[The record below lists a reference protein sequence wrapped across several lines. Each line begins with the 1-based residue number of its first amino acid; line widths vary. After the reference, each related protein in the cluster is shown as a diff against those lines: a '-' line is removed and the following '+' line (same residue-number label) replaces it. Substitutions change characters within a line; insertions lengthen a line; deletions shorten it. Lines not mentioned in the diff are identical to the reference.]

1 MELITILEKTVSPDR
16 NELEA
21 AQKFLERAAIEN
33 LPTFLVELS
42 KVLANPGNSQVA
54 RVASGLQVKNSLT
67 SKDPDV
73 KTQYQQRWLAIDA
86 NARREVKNYVLQ
98 TLGTETYRP
107 SSASQC
113 VAGIAC
119 AEIPVN
125 QWPELIPQ
133 LVANVTDP
141 SSTEHMKEST
151 LEAIGYI
158 CQDIDPEQLQDNANQ
173 ILTAIIQGMR
183 KEEPSNNVK
192 LAATNALLN
201 SLEFTKAN
209 FDKETERHFI
219 MQVVCEATQCPD
231 TRVRVAALQNL
242 VKIMSLYYQYMET
255 YMGPALFA
263 ITIEAMKSD
272 IDEVALQGI
281 EFWSNVCDEEM
292 DLAIEASEASEQG
305 RPPEHTS
312 KFYAKGALQYLVPI
326 LTQTLTKQDEND
338 DDDDWNPCKAAGVCL
353 MLLATCCEDDVVPHV
368 LPFIKE
374 HIKHPDWRYRD
385 ASVMAFGSILEGPE
399 LNQLKPLV
407 IQAMPTLIELMK
419 DQSVVVRDTTAWTVG
434 RICELLPEAAINE
447 VYLAPLLQCLIDGL
461 GAEPRVASNVCWAF
475 SSLAEAAYE
484 AADVADDQEEPA
496 TYCLSSS
503 FELIVQKLLETTDRP
518 DGHQNNLRSAAYE
531 ALMEIVKNSA
541 KDCYPAVQ
549 KTTLVIMERLQQVL
563 QMEPRVE
570 FILSFIHHIA
580 EDEDHSDGVVAN
592 AAGLIGD
599 LCTVFGKDVM
609 KLVEVRPMIHELLT
623 EGRRSKTSKTKT
635 LATWATKE
643 LRKLK
648 NQAWLSVIHG
658 LSVRWGAGHADRRG
672 TGGGGLWGGLG
683 ERTPQ
688 RGHFPMISDFSDD
701 RNSYCSFETMET
713 SLLNNSLQ
721 QQLNRLRHETTL
733 AEKHVERI
741 RNVEQMLRQ
750 RDSSLQNLNTQ
761 LRSKEM
767 QYLQLHTSPS
777 RPRIMQSGRVNL
789 ALAYTELTEELS
801 RLQSLSSKQ
810 TEILRIQR
818 HSPVPQRHSPVPQR
832 HSPVPQRH
840 SPVPQRHS
848 PVPQRHSP
856 VPQRHSPVPQSHSPA
871 PQRRSS
877 VPQRL
882 SPDVHRRSPLPDS
895 NDGPASYTSRPTS
908 HLLRASFQ
916 GRRSYSEVS
925 DPAAYQRPPRLQLD
939 PVSTLPKPRPYREGY
954 HKQGLS
960 SSVTSSPLRTRDPF
974 TPQELLHMRF
984 DKPARPS
991 PQSSEDEEEW
1001 ARSTTPSAAT
1011 PPGSIRGVP
1020 SCSAFPILKTIP
1032 RVTVLCFDWLQLWME
1047 TEDSDIRSCPL
1058 CQLTFPV
1065 GYPDDALIKHIDTH
1079 LENSKI

>member
-21 AQKFLERAAIEN
+21 AQKFLEQAAIEN

-42 KVLANPGNSQVA
+42 KVLANPANTQVA
-54 RVASGLQVKNSLT
+54 RVAAGLQVKNSLT

-73 KTQYQQRWLAIDA
+73 KAQYQQRWLAIDG
-86 NARREVKNYVLQ
+86 NARREIKNYVLQ

-119 AEIPVN
+119 AEIPVR

-158 CQDIDPEQLQDNANQ
+158 CQDIDPEQLQDSANQ

-292 DLAIEASEASEQG
+292 DLAIEATEASEQG

-374 HIKHPDWRYRD
+374 NIKHLDWRYRD

-419 DQSVVVRDTTAWTVG
+419 DPSVVVRDTTAWTVG
-434 RICELLPEAAINE
+434 RICDLLPEAAINE
-447 VYLAPLLQCLIDGL
+447 IYLAPLLQCLIEGL

-484 AADVADDQEEPA
+484 ATDAAEDQEEPS

-563 QMEPRVE
+563 QMESHIQSTSDRIQFNDLQSLLCATLQNVLRKVQHQDALQISDVVMASLLRMFQSTAGSGGVQEDALMAVSTLVEVLGSDFLKYMDAFKPFLVIGLKNYAEYQVDGFFLRALVLKDLGNDNVHRSVKPQILSVFGDIALAIGGEFKKYLEVVLDTLQQASQAQVDKTDYDMVDYLNELREGCLEAYTGIIQGLKGDQENVHPDVMLVQPRVE

-592 AAGLIGD
+592 AVGLIGD
-599 LCTVFGKDVM
+599 LCTTFGKDVM
-609 KLVEVRPMIHELLT
+609 KMVEIRPQINDLLT

-648 NQAWLSVIHG
+648 SQAW
-658 LSVRWGAGHADRRG
+658 WGAQSGSGILLTISQAEVCFLRLESRCCAFPCVIVWFLSTVLLLCFRSVAD
-672 TGGGGLWGGLG
+672 WG
-683 ERTPQ
+683 E
-688 RGHFPMISDFSDD
+688 
-701 RNSYCSFETMET
+701 
-713 SLLNNSLQ
+713 
-721 QQLNRLRHETTL
+721 
-733 AEKHVERI
+733 
-741 RNVEQMLRQ
+741 
-750 RDSSLQNLNTQ
+750 
-761 LRSKEM
+761 
-767 QYLQLHTSPS
+767 PS
-777 RPRIMQSGRVNL
+777 RTL
-789 ALAYTELTEELS
+789 EE
-801 RLQSLSSKQ
+801 K
-810 TEILRIQR
+810 
-818 HSPVPQRHSPVPQR
+818 
-832 HSPVPQRH
+832 
-840 SPVPQRHS
+840 
-848 PVPQRHSP
+848 
-856 VPQRHSPVPQSHSPA
+856 
-871 PQRRSS
+871 
-877 VPQRL
+877 
-882 SPDVHRRSPLPDS
+882 
-895 NDGPASYTSRPTS
+895 
-908 HLLRASFQ
+908 
-916 GRRSYSEVS
+916 
-925 DPAAYQRPPRLQLD
+925 
-939 PVSTLPKPRPYREGY
+939 
-954 HKQGLS
+954 
-960 SSVTSSPLRTRDPF
+960 
-974 TPQELLHMRF
+974 
-984 DKPARPS
+984 RPS
-991 PQSSEDEEEW
+991 GVSCVFCTRVWEQKSSM
-1001 ARSTTPSAAT
+1001 R
-1011 PPGSIRGVP
+1011 
-1020 SCSAFPILKTIP
+1020 
-1032 RVTVLCFDWLQLWME
+1032 
-1047 TEDSDIRSCPL
+1047 
-1058 CQLTFPV
+1058 
-1065 GYPDDALIKHIDTH
+1065 
-1079 LENSKI
+1079 

>member
-1 MELITILEKTVSPDR
+1 ASEMLVHGCDCFSDR

-21 AQKFLERAAIEN
+21 AQKFLEQAAIEN

-42 KVLANPGNSQVA
+42 KVLANPGNTQVA
-54 RVASGLQVKNSLT
+54 RVAAGLQVKNSLT

-73 KTQYQQRWLAIDA
+73 KTQHQQRWLAIDA
-86 NARREVKNYVLQ
+86 SARREIKNYVLQ

-158 CQDIDPEQLQDNANQ
+158 CQDIDPEHLQDNANQ

-263 ITIEAMKSD
+263 VIVD
-272 IDEVALQGI
+272 V
-281 EFWSNVCDEEM
+281 VCPQ
-292 DLAIEASEASEQG
+292 ASEQG

-399 LNQLKPLV
+399 LSQLKPLV

-419 DQSVVVRDTTAWTVG
+419 DPSVVVRDTTAWTLG
-434 RICELLPEAAINE
+434 RICDLLPEAAINE
-447 VYLAPLLQCLIDGL
+447 VYLAPLLQCLIEGL

-484 AADVADDQEEPA
+484 ATDAADDEEEPS

-503 FELIVQKLLETTDRP
+503 FELIVQKLLETTD
-518 DGHQNNLRSAAYE
+518 SAAYE

-563 QMEPRVE
+563 QMESHIQSTSDRIQFNDLQSLLCATLQNVLRKVQHQDALQISDVVMASLLRMFQSTAGSGGVQEDALMAVSTLVEVLGSDFLKYMEAFKPFLVIGLKNFAEYQVCLAAVGLVCDLCRALMANILPHCDEIMQLLLENLGNENVHRSVKPQILSVFGDIALAIGGEFKKYLDIVLDTLQQASQAQVDKTDYDMVDYLNELREGCLEAYTGIIQGLKGDQENVHPDVMLVQPRVE

-580 EDEDHSDGVVAN
+580 EDEDRSDGVVAN
-592 AAGLIGD
+592 AVGLIGD
-599 LCTVFGKDVM
+599 LCTTFGKDVM
-609 KLVEVRPMIHELLT
+609 KLVEVRPQINDLLS

-648 NQAWLSVIHG
+648 SQAWYAMH
-658 LSVRWGAGHADRRG
+658 
-672 TGGGGLWGGLG
+672 
-683 ERTPQ
+683 
-688 RGHFPMISDFSDD
+688 
-701 RNSYCSFETMET
+701 
-713 SLLNNSLQ
+713 
-721 QQLNRLRHETTL
+721 
-733 AEKHVERI
+733 
-741 RNVEQMLRQ
+741 
-750 RDSSLQNLNTQ
+750 
-761 LRSKEM
+761 
-767 QYLQLHTSPS
+767 
-777 RPRIMQSGRVNL
+777 
-789 ALAYTELTEELS
+789 LT
-801 RLQSLSSKQ
+801 
-810 TEILRIQR
+810 
-818 HSPVPQRHSPVPQR
+818 
-832 HSPVPQRH
+832 
-840 SPVPQRHS
+840 
-848 PVPQRHSP
+848 
-856 VPQRHSPVPQSHSPA
+856 
-871 PQRRSS
+871 
-877 VPQRL
+877 
-882 SPDVHRRSPLPDS
+882 
-895 NDGPASYTSRPTS
+895 
-908 HLLRASFQ
+908 
-916 GRRSYSEVS
+916 
-925 DPAAYQRPPRLQLD
+925 
-939 PVSTLPKPRPYREGY
+939 
-954 HKQGLS
+954 
-960 SSVTSSPLRTRDPF
+960 
-974 TPQELLHMRF
+974 
-984 DKPARPS
+984 
-991 PQSSEDEEEW
+991 
-1001 ARSTTPSAAT
+1001 
-1011 PPGSIRGVP
+1011 
-1020 SCSAFPILKTIP
+1020 
-1032 RVTVLCFDWLQLWME
+1032 
-1047 TEDSDIRSCPL
+1047 
-1058 CQLTFPV
+1058 
-1065 GYPDDALIKHIDTH
+1065 
-1079 LENSKI
+1079 

>member
-21 AQKFLERAAIEN
+21 AQKFLEQAAIEN

-54 RVASGLQVKNSLT
+54 RVAAGLQVKNSLT

-73 KTQYQQRWLAIDA
+73 KAQYQQRWLAIDA
-86 NARREVKNYVLQ
+86 NARREIKNYVLQ

-119 AEIPVN
+119 AEIPVS

-158 CQDIDPEQLQDNANQ
+158 CQDIDPEQLQDSANQ

-292 DLAIEASEASEQG
+292 DLAIEATEASEQG

-407 IQAMPTLIELMK
+407 IQVSRMFGSEDVGWRAAFMQDLKYSLIAWLSSLRVGEMAGVPSSPFLSNMPASQAMPTLIELMK
-419 DQSVVVRDTTAWTVG
+419 DPSVVVRDTTAWTVG
-434 RICELLPEAAINE
+434 RICDLLPEAAINE
-447 VYLAPLLQCLIDGL
+447 VYLAPLLQCLIEGL

-484 AADVADDQEEPA
+484 ATDAAEDQEEPS

-563 QMEPRVE
+563 QMESHIQSTSDRIQFNDLQSLLCATLQNVLRKVQHQDALQISDVVMASLLRMFQSTAGSGGVQEDALMAVSTLVEVLGSDFLKYMDAFKPFLVIGLKNYAEYQVCLAAVGLVCDLCRALMANILPYCDEIMQLLLENLGNENVHRSVKPQILSVFGDIALAIGGEFKKYLEVVLDTLQQASQAQVDKTDYDMVDYLNELREGCLEAYTGIIQGLKGDQENVHPDVMLVQPRVE
-570 FILSFIHHIA
+570 FILSFINHIA

-592 AAGLIGD
+592 AVGLIGD
-599 LCTVFGKDVM
+599 LCTTFGKDVM
-609 KLVEVRPMIHELLT
+609 KLVEVRPQINDLLT

-648 NQAWLSVIHG
+648 SQA
-658 LSVRWGAGHADRRG
+658 
-672 TGGGGLWGGLG
+672 
-683 ERTPQ
+683 
-688 RGHFPMISDFSDD
+688 
-701 RNSYCSFETMET
+701 
-713 SLLNNSLQ
+713 
-721 QQLNRLRHETTL
+721 
-733 AEKHVERI
+733 
-741 RNVEQMLRQ
+741 
-750 RDSSLQNLNTQ
+750 
-761 LRSKEM
+761 
-767 QYLQLHTSPS
+767 
-777 RPRIMQSGRVNL
+777 
-789 ALAYTELTEELS
+789 
-801 RLQSLSSKQ
+801 
-810 TEILRIQR
+810 
-818 HSPVPQRHSPVPQR
+818 
-832 HSPVPQRH
+832 
-840 SPVPQRHS
+840 
-848 PVPQRHSP
+848 
-856 VPQRHSPVPQSHSPA
+856 
-871 PQRRSS
+871 
-877 VPQRL
+877 
-882 SPDVHRRSPLPDS
+882 
-895 NDGPASYTSRPTS
+895 
-908 HLLRASFQ
+908 
-916 GRRSYSEVS
+916 
-925 DPAAYQRPPRLQLD
+925 
-939 PVSTLPKPRPYREGY
+939 
-954 HKQGLS
+954 
-960 SSVTSSPLRTRDPF
+960 
-974 TPQELLHMRF
+974 
-984 DKPARPS
+984 
-991 PQSSEDEEEW
+991 
-1001 ARSTTPSAAT
+1001 
-1011 PPGSIRGVP
+1011 
-1020 SCSAFPILKTIP
+1020 
-1032 RVTVLCFDWLQLWME
+1032 
-1047 TEDSDIRSCPL
+1047 
-1058 CQLTFPV
+1058 
-1065 GYPDDALIKHIDTH
+1065 
-1079 LENSKI
+1079 

>member
-1 MELITILEKTVSPDR
+1 MTWVTFLTNR

-21 AQKFLERAAIEN
+21 AQKFLEQAAIEN

-42 KVLANPGNSQVA
+42 KVLANPGNTQVA
-54 RVASGLQVKNSLT
+54 RVAAGLQVKNSLT

-73 KTQYQQRWLAIDA
+73 KTRYQQRWLAIDA
-86 NARREVKNYVLQ
+86 NARREIKNFVLQ

-119 AEIPVN
+119 AEIPVT

-231 TRVRVAALQNL
+231 TRVSIVRVAALQNL

-292 DLAIEASEASEQG
+292 DLAIEATEALEQG

-326 LTQTLTKQDEND
+326 LTQTLTKQDENN

-374 HIKHPDWRYRD
+374 HIKHPDWCYRD

-419 DQSVVVRDTTAWTVG
+419 DPSVVVRDTTAWTVG

-447 VYLAPLLQCLIDGL
+447 VYLAPLLQCLIEGL

-484 AADVADDQEEPA
+484 GTDAAEEQEEPA

-563 QMEPRVE
+563 QMESHIQSTSDRIQFNDLQSLLCATLQNVLRKVQHQDALQISDVVMASLLRMFQNTAGSGGVQEDALMAVSTLVEVLGADFQKYMDAFKPFLGIGLKNYAEYQVCLAAVGLVCDLCRALMSNILPYCDEIMQLLLENLGNENVHRSVKPQILSVFGDIALAIGGEFKKYLEIVLDTLQQASQAQVDKTDYDMVDYLNELREGCLEAYTGIIQGLKGDKENVHPDVMLVQPRVE

-580 EDEDHSDGVVAN
+580 EDEDHSNGVVAN

-599 LCTVFGKDVM
+599 LCTAFGKDVL
-609 KLVEVRPMIHELLT
+609 KLVELRPLINDLLA
-623 EGRRSKTSKTKT
+623 EGRRSKVTITKM

-648 NQAWLSVIHG
+648 SQA
-658 LSVRWGAGHADRRG
+658 
-672 TGGGGLWGGLG
+672 
-683 ERTPQ
+683 
-688 RGHFPMISDFSDD
+688 
-701 RNSYCSFETMET
+701 
-713 SLLNNSLQ
+713 
-721 QQLNRLRHETTL
+721 
-733 AEKHVERI
+733 
-741 RNVEQMLRQ
+741 
-750 RDSSLQNLNTQ
+750 
-761 LRSKEM
+761 
-767 QYLQLHTSPS
+767 
-777 RPRIMQSGRVNL
+777 
-789 ALAYTELTEELS
+789 
-801 RLQSLSSKQ
+801 
-810 TEILRIQR
+810 
-818 HSPVPQRHSPVPQR
+818 
-832 HSPVPQRH
+832 
-840 SPVPQRHS
+840 
-848 PVPQRHSP
+848 
-856 VPQRHSPVPQSHSPA
+856 
-871 PQRRSS
+871 
-877 VPQRL
+877 
-882 SPDVHRRSPLPDS
+882 
-895 NDGPASYTSRPTS
+895 
-908 HLLRASFQ
+908 
-916 GRRSYSEVS
+916 
-925 DPAAYQRPPRLQLD
+925 
-939 PVSTLPKPRPYREGY
+939 
-954 HKQGLS
+954 
-960 SSVTSSPLRTRDPF
+960 
-974 TPQELLHMRF
+974 
-984 DKPARPS
+984 
-991 PQSSEDEEEW
+991 
-1001 ARSTTPSAAT
+1001 
-1011 PPGSIRGVP
+1011 
-1020 SCSAFPILKTIP
+1020 
-1032 RVTVLCFDWLQLWME
+1032 
-1047 TEDSDIRSCPL
+1047 
-1058 CQLTFPV
+1058 
-1065 GYPDDALIKHIDTH
+1065 
-1079 LENSKI
+1079 

>member
-1 MELITILEKTVSPDR
+1 MLKNLIQEVTLSVEP
-16 NELEA
+16 
-21 AQKFLERAAIEN
+21 
-33 LPTFLVELS
+33 PTFLVELS
-42 KVLANPGNSQVA
+42 KVLANPGNTQVA
-54 RVASGLQVKNSLT
+54 RVAAGLQVKNSLT

-73 KTQYQQRWLAIDA
+73 KTQYQQRWLAIEA
-86 NARREVKNYVLQ
+86 NARREIKNYVLQ

-158 CQDIDPEQLQDNANQ
+158 CQDIDPEQLQENANQ

-219 MQVVCEATQCPD
+219 MQV
-231 TRVRVAALQNL
+231 
-242 VKIMSLYYQYMET
+242 YMET

-292 DLAIEASEASEQG
+292 DLAIEASEVCG
-305 RPPEHTS
+305 RFVLLFRLVLSRDARRSTPVSSTPKGPAVSGPHPHPDPHQTGSSPDRGSAPRPHTLWS
-312 KFYAKGALQYLVPI
+312 RCARVSLPVI
-326 LTQTLTKQDEND
+326 LQDEND

-419 DQSVVVRDTTAWTVG
+419 DPSVVVRDTTAWTVG

-447 VYLAPLLQCLIDGL
+447 VYLAPLLRCLIEGL

-484 AADVADDQEEPA
+484 ATDAAEDQEEPS

-503 FELIVQKLLETTDRP
+503 FEIIVQKLLETTDRP

-563 QMEPRVE
+563 QMESHIQSTSDRIQFNDLQSLLCATLQNVLRKVQHQDALQISDVVMASLLRIDFQKYMDAFKPFLAIGLKNYAEYQVCLAAVGLVCDLCRALMSNILPYCDEIMQLLLENLGNENVHRSVKPQILSAFGDIALAIGGEFKKYLDIVLDTLQQASQAQVDKTDYDMVDYLNELREGCLEAYTGIIQGLKGDQENVHPDVMLVQPRVE

-599 LCTVFGKDVM
+599 LCTAFGKDVM
-609 KLVEVRPMIHELLT
+609 KLVEVRPLINDLLT
-623 EGRRSKTSKTKT
+623 EGRRSKTTKTKT

-648 NQAWLSVIHG
+648 SQACA
-658 LSVRWGAGHADRRG
+658 AGRG
-672 TGGGGLWGGLG
+672 
-683 ERTPQ
+683 
-688 RGHFPMISDFSDD
+688 
-701 RNSYCSFETMET
+701 
-713 SLLNNSLQ
+713 
-721 QQLNRLRHETTL
+721 
-733 AEKHVERI
+733 K
-741 RNVEQMLRQ
+741 
-750 RDSSLQNLNTQ
+750 
-761 LRSKEM
+761 
-767 QYLQLHTSPS
+767 
-777 RPRIMQSGRVNL
+777 
-789 ALAYTELTEELS
+789 
-801 RLQSLSSKQ
+801 
-810 TEILRIQR
+810 
-818 HSPVPQRHSPVPQR
+818 
-832 HSPVPQRH
+832 
-840 SPVPQRHS
+840 
-848 PVPQRHSP
+848 
-856 VPQRHSPVPQSHSPA
+856 
-871 PQRRSS
+871 
-877 VPQRL
+877 
-882 SPDVHRRSPLPDS
+882 
-895 NDGPASYTSRPTS
+895 
-908 HLLRASFQ
+908 RASC
-916 GRRSYSEVS
+916 E
-925 DPAAYQRPPRLQLD
+925 
-939 PVSTLPKPRPYREGY
+939 
-954 HKQGLS
+954 
-960 SSVTSSPLRTRDPF
+960 
-974 TPQELLHMRF
+974 
-984 DKPARPS
+984 
-991 PQSSEDEEEW
+991 
-1001 ARSTTPSAAT
+1001 RSTS
-1011 PPGSIRGVP
+1011 VNN
-1020 SCSAFPILKTIP
+1020 
-1032 RVTVLCFDWLQLWME
+1032 
-1047 TEDSDIRSCPL
+1047 EDKLP
-1058 CQLTFPV
+1058 
-1065 GYPDDALIKHIDTH
+1065 HW
-1079 LENSKI
+1079 N

>member
-21 AQKFLERAAIEN
+21 AQKFLEQAAIEN

-42 KVLANPGNSQVA
+42 KVLANPGNTQVA
-54 RVASGLQVKNSLT
+54 RVAAGLQVKNSLT

-73 KTQYQQRWLAIDA
+73 KTRYQQRWLAIEA
-86 NARREVKNYVLQ
+86 NARREIKNFVLQ

-119 AEIPVN
+119 AEIPVT

-231 TRVRVAALQNL
+231 TRVSIV
-242 VKIMSLYYQYMET
+242 SLF
-255 YMGPALFA
+255 LF

-292 DLAIEASEASEQG
+292 DLAIEATEASEQG

-419 DQSVVVRDTTAWTVG
+419 DPSVVVRDTTAWTVG

-447 VYLAPLLQCLIDGL
+447 VYLAPLLQCLIEGL

-484 AADVADDQEEPA
+484 ATDAAEEQEEPA

-563 QMEPRVE
+563 QMESHIQSTSDRIQFNDLQSLLCATLQNVLRKVQHQDALQISDVVMASLLRMFQSTAGSGGVQEDALMAVSTLVEVLGADFQKYMDAFKPFLGIGLKNYAEYQVCLAAVGLVCDLCRALMSNILPYCDEIMQLLLENLGNENVHRSVKPQILSAFGDIALAIGGEFKKYLEIVLDTLQQASQAQVDKTDYDMVDYLNELREGCLEAYTGIIQGLKGDQENVHPDVMLVQPRVE

-599 LCTVFGKDVM
+599 LCTAFGKDVM
-609 KLVEVRPMIHELLT
+609 KLVELRPLINDLLT
-623 EGRRSKTSKTKT
+623 EGRRSKTTKTKT

-648 NQAWLSVIHG
+648 SQAW
-658 LSVRWGAGHADRRG
+658 
-672 TGGGGLWGGLG
+672 
-683 ERTPQ
+683 
-688 RGHFPMISDFSDD
+688 
-701 RNSYCSFETMET
+701 
-713 SLLNNSLQ
+713 
-721 QQLNRLRHETTL
+721 
-733 AEKHVERI
+733 
-741 RNVEQMLRQ
+741 
-750 RDSSLQNLNTQ
+750 
-761 LRSKEM
+761 
-767 QYLQLHTSPS
+767 
-777 RPRIMQSGRVNL
+777 
-789 ALAYTELTEELS
+789 
-801 RLQSLSSKQ
+801 
-810 TEILRIQR
+810 
-818 HSPVPQRHSPVPQR
+818 
-832 HSPVPQRH
+832 
-840 SPVPQRHS
+840 
-848 PVPQRHSP
+848 
-856 VPQRHSPVPQSHSPA
+856 
-871 PQRRSS
+871 
-877 VPQRL
+877 
-882 SPDVHRRSPLPDS
+882 
-895 NDGPASYTSRPTS
+895 
-908 HLLRASFQ
+908 
-916 GRRSYSEVS
+916 
-925 DPAAYQRPPRLQLD
+925 
-939 PVSTLPKPRPYREGY
+939 
-954 HKQGLS
+954 
-960 SSVTSSPLRTRDPF
+960 
-974 TPQELLHMRF
+974 
-984 DKPARPS
+984 
-991 PQSSEDEEEW
+991 
-1001 ARSTTPSAAT
+1001 
-1011 PPGSIRGVP
+1011 
-1020 SCSAFPILKTIP
+1020 
-1032 RVTVLCFDWLQLWME
+1032 
-1047 TEDSDIRSCPL
+1047 
-1058 CQLTFPV
+1058 
-1065 GYPDDALIKHIDTH
+1065 
-1079 LENSKI
+1079 

>member
-1 MELITILEKTVSPDR
+1 
-16 NELEA
+16 A
-21 AQKFLERAAIEN
+21 
-33 LPTFLVELS
+33 PTFLVELS
-42 KVLANPGNSQVA
+42 KVLANPGNTQVA
-54 RVASGLQVKNSLT
+54 RVAAGLQVKNSLT

-73 KTQYQQRWLAIDA
+73 KTRYQQRWLAIEA
-86 NARREVKNYVLQ
+86 NARREIKNFVLQ

-119 AEIPVN
+119 AEIPVT

-209 FDKETERHFI
+209 FDKEVGNISACRI
-219 MQVVCEATQCPD
+219 
-231 TRVRVAALQNL
+231 VRVAALQNL

-292 DLAIEASEASEQG
+292 DLAIEATEASEQG

-419 DQSVVVRDTTAWTVG
+419 DPSVVVRDTTAWTVG

-447 VYLAPLLQCLIDGL
+447 VYLAPLLQCLIEGL

-484 AADVADDQEEPA
+484 ATDAAEEQEEPA

-563 QMEPRVE
+563 QMESHIQSTSDRIQFNDLQSLLCATLQNVLRKVQHQDALQISDVVMASLLRMFQSTAGSGGVQEDALMAVSTLVEVLGADFQKYMDAFKPFLGIGLKNYAEYQVCLAAVGLVCDLCRALMSNILPYCDEIMQLLLENLGNENVHRSVKPQILSAFGDIALAIGGEFKKYLEIVLDTLQQASQAQVDKTDYDMVDYLNELREGCLEAYTGIIQGLKGDQENVHPDVMLVQPRVE

-599 LCTVFGKDVM
+599 LCTAFGKDVM
-609 KLVEVRPMIHELLT
+609 KLVELRPLINDLLT
-623 EGRRSKTSKTKT
+623 EGRRSKTTKTKT

-648 NQAWLSVIHG
+648 SQAW
-658 LSVRWGAGHADRRG
+658 
-672 TGGGGLWGGLG
+672 
-683 ERTPQ
+683 
-688 RGHFPMISDFSDD
+688 
-701 RNSYCSFETMET
+701 
-713 SLLNNSLQ
+713 
-721 QQLNRLRHETTL
+721 
-733 AEKHVERI
+733 
-741 RNVEQMLRQ
+741 
-750 RDSSLQNLNTQ
+750 
-761 LRSKEM
+761 
-767 QYLQLHTSPS
+767 
-777 RPRIMQSGRVNL
+777 
-789 ALAYTELTEELS
+789 
-801 RLQSLSSKQ
+801 
-810 TEILRIQR
+810 
-818 HSPVPQRHSPVPQR
+818 
-832 HSPVPQRH
+832 
-840 SPVPQRHS
+840 
-848 PVPQRHSP
+848 
-856 VPQRHSPVPQSHSPA
+856 
-871 PQRRSS
+871 
-877 VPQRL
+877 
-882 SPDVHRRSPLPDS
+882 
-895 NDGPASYTSRPTS
+895 
-908 HLLRASFQ
+908 
-916 GRRSYSEVS
+916 
-925 DPAAYQRPPRLQLD
+925 
-939 PVSTLPKPRPYREGY
+939 
-954 HKQGLS
+954 
-960 SSVTSSPLRTRDPF
+960 
-974 TPQELLHMRF
+974 
-984 DKPARPS
+984 
-991 PQSSEDEEEW
+991 
-1001 ARSTTPSAAT
+1001 
-1011 PPGSIRGVP
+1011 
-1020 SCSAFPILKTIP
+1020 
-1032 RVTVLCFDWLQLWME
+1032 
-1047 TEDSDIRSCPL
+1047 
-1058 CQLTFPV
+1058 
-1065 GYPDDALIKHIDTH
+1065 
-1079 LENSKI
+1079 

>member
-21 AQKFLERAAIEN
+21 AQKFLEQAAIEN

-42 KVLANPGNSQVA
+42 KVLANPGNTQVA
-54 RVASGLQVKNSLT
+54 RVAAGLQVKNSLT

-73 KTQYQQRWLAIDA
+73 KAQYQQRWLAIDA
-86 NARREVKNYVLQ
+86 NARREIKNYVLQ

-158 CQDIDPEQLQDNANQ
+158 CQDIDPEQLQENANQ

-209 FDKETERHFI
+209 FDKDTERHFI

-374 HIKHPDWRYRD
+374 NIKHPDWRYRD

-419 DQSVVVRDTTAWTVG
+419 DPSVVVRDTTAWTVG

-447 VYLAPLLQCLIDGL
+447 VYLAPLLQCLIEGL

-484 AADVADDQEEPA
+484 ATDAAEDQEEPN

-503 FELIVQKLLETTDRP
+503 FEIIVQKLLETTDRP

-563 QMEPRVE
+563 QMESHIQSTSDRIQFNDLQSLLCATLQNVLRKVQHQDALQISDVVMASLLRMFQSTAGSGGVQEDALMAVSTLVEVLGSDFQKYMEAFKPFLAIGLKNYAEYQNENVHRSVKPQILSAFGDIALAIGGEFKKYLDIVLDTLQQASQAQVDKTDYDMVDYLNELREGCLEAYTGIIQGLKGDQENVHPDVMLVQPRVE

-599 LCTVFGKDVM
+599 LCTAFGKDVM
-609 KLVEVRPMIHELLT
+609 KLVEVRPLINDLLT
-623 EGRRSKTSKTKT
+623 EGRRSKTTKTKT

-648 NQAWLSVIHG
+648 SQA
-658 LSVRWGAGHADRRG
+658 
-672 TGGGGLWGGLG
+672 
-683 ERTPQ
+683 
-688 RGHFPMISDFSDD
+688 
-701 RNSYCSFETMET
+701 
-713 SLLNNSLQ
+713 
-721 QQLNRLRHETTL
+721 
-733 AEKHVERI
+733 
-741 RNVEQMLRQ
+741 
-750 RDSSLQNLNTQ
+750 
-761 LRSKEM
+761 
-767 QYLQLHTSPS
+767 
-777 RPRIMQSGRVNL
+777 
-789 ALAYTELTEELS
+789 
-801 RLQSLSSKQ
+801 
-810 TEILRIQR
+810 
-818 HSPVPQRHSPVPQR
+818 
-832 HSPVPQRH
+832 
-840 SPVPQRHS
+840 
-848 PVPQRHSP
+848 
-856 VPQRHSPVPQSHSPA
+856 
-871 PQRRSS
+871 
-877 VPQRL
+877 
-882 SPDVHRRSPLPDS
+882 
-895 NDGPASYTSRPTS
+895 
-908 HLLRASFQ
+908 
-916 GRRSYSEVS
+916 
-925 DPAAYQRPPRLQLD
+925 
-939 PVSTLPKPRPYREGY
+939 
-954 HKQGLS
+954 
-960 SSVTSSPLRTRDPF
+960 
-974 TPQELLHMRF
+974 
-984 DKPARPS
+984 
-991 PQSSEDEEEW
+991 
-1001 ARSTTPSAAT
+1001 
-1011 PPGSIRGVP
+1011 
-1020 SCSAFPILKTIP
+1020 
-1032 RVTVLCFDWLQLWME
+1032 
-1047 TEDSDIRSCPL
+1047 
-1058 CQLTFPV
+1058 
-1065 GYPDDALIKHIDTH
+1065 
-1079 LENSKI
+1079 

>member
-21 AQKFLERAAIEN
+21 AQKFLEQAAIEN
-33 LPTFLVELS
+33 LPAFLVELS
-42 KVLANPGNSQVA
+42 KVLANPGNTQVA
-54 RVASGLQVKNSLT
+54 RVAAGLQVKNSLT

-73 KTQYQQRWLAIDA
+73 KTRYQQRWLAIDA
-86 NARREVKNYVLQ
+86 NARREIKNFVLQ

-119 AEIPVN
+119 AEIPVT

-231 TRVRVAALQNL
+231 TRVSIVRVAALQNL

-292 DLAIEASEASEQG
+292 DLAIEATEASEQG

-419 DQSVVVRDTTAWTVG
+419 DPSVVVRDTTAWTVG

-447 VYLAPLLQCLIDGL
+447 VYLAPLLQCLIEGL

-484 AADVADDQEEPA
+484 ATDAAEDQEEPA

-563 QMEPRVE
+563 QMESHIQSTSDRIQFNDLQSLLCATLQNVLRKVQHQDALQISDVVMASLLRMFQNTAGSGGVQEDALMAVSTLVEGRHRVKQGLFHPVFEVCLAAVGLVCDLCRALMSNILPYCDEIMQLLLENLGNENVHRSVKPQILSAFGDIALAIGGEFKKYLEIVLDTLQQASQAQVDKTDYDMVDYLNELREGCLEAYTGIIQGLKGDQENVHPDVMLVQPRVE

-599 LCTVFGKDVM
+599 LCTAFGKDVM
-609 KLVEVRPMIHELLT
+609 KLVELRPLINDLLT
-623 EGRRSKTSKTKT
+623 EGRRSKTTKTKT

-648 NQAWLSVIHG
+648 SQACLSDIPQPAPARSPH
-658 LSVRWGAGHADRRG
+658 SAAG
-672 TGGGGLWGGLG
+672 
-683 ERTPQ
+683 
-688 RGHFPMISDFSDD
+688 
-701 RNSYCSFETMET
+701 
-713 SLLNNSLQ
+713 
-721 QQLNRLRHETTL
+721 
-733 AEKHVERI
+733 
-741 RNVEQMLRQ
+741 
-750 RDSSLQNLNTQ
+750 
-761 LRSKEM
+761 
-767 QYLQLHTSPS
+767 
-777 RPRIMQSGRVNL
+777 
-789 ALAYTELTEELS
+789 EELA
-801 RLQSLSSKQ
+801 SL
-810 TEILRIQR
+810 
-818 HSPVPQRHSPVPQR
+818 
-832 HSPVPQRH
+832 
-840 SPVPQRHS
+840 
-848 PVPQRHSP
+848 
-856 VPQRHSPVPQSHSPA
+856 
-871 PQRRSS
+871 
-877 VPQRL
+877 
-882 SPDVHRRSPLPDS
+882 D
-895 NDGPASYTSRPTS
+895 DG
-908 HLLRASFQ
+908 
-916 GRRSYSEVS
+916 V
-925 DPAAYQRPPRLQLD
+925 
-939 PVSTLPKPRPYREGY
+939 
-954 HKQGLS
+954 
-960 SSVTSSPLRTRDPF
+960 
-974 TPQELLHMRF
+974 
-984 DKPARPS
+984 
-991 PQSSEDEEEW
+991 
-1001 ARSTTPSAAT
+1001 
-1011 PPGSIRGVP
+1011 
-1020 SCSAFPILKTIP
+1020 
-1032 RVTVLCFDWLQLWME
+1032 
-1047 TEDSDIRSCPL
+1047 CP
-1058 CQLTFPV
+1058 
-1065 GYPDDALIKHIDTH
+1065 
-1079 LENSKI
+1079 

>member
-21 AQKFLERAAIEN
+21 AQKFLEQAAIEN

-42 KVLANPGNSQVA
+42 KVLANPGNTQVA
-54 RVASGLQVKNSLT
+54 RVAAGLQVKNSLT

-86 NARREVKNYVLQ
+86 NARREIKTFVLQ

-119 AEIPVN
+119 AEIPVS

-292 DLAIEASEASEQG
+292 DLAIEASEVRELKPHSQSHFLSRGGVQPAPSLCS
-305 RPPEHTS
+305 T
-312 KFYAKGALQYLVPI
+312 FF
-326 LTQTLTKQDEND
+326 QDEND

-419 DQSVVVRDTTAWTVG
+419 DPSVVVRDTTAWTVG
-434 RICELLPEAAINE
+434 RICELLPEAAINA
-447 VYLAPLLQCLIDGL
+447 VYLSPLLQCLIEGL

-484 AADVADDQEEPA
+484 ATDAAEDQEEPS

-503 FELIVQKLLETTDRP
+503 FEIIVQKLLETTDRP

-563 QMEPRVE
+563 QMESHIQSTSDRIQFNDLQSLLCATLQNVLRKVQHQDALQISDVVMASLLRMFQSTAGSGGVQEDALMAVSTLVE
-570 FILSFIHHIA
+570 VLGSDFQKYMDAFKPFLGIGLKNYAEYQVCLAAVGLVCDLCRALMSNILPYCDEIMQLLLENLGNENVHRSVKPQILSAFGDIA
-580 EDEDHSDGVVAN
+580 LAIGGEFKKYLEIVLDTLQQASQAQVDKTDYDMVDYLNELREGCLEAYTGIIQ
-592 AAGLIGD
+592 GLKGDQENVHRQVYISCSSLLCRHVKCVFVLLSD
-599 LCTVFGKDVM
+599 LCTAFGKDVM
-609 KLVEVRPMIHELLT
+609 KLVEVRPLINDLLT
-623 EGRRSKTSKTKT
+623 EGRRSKTAKTKT

-648 NQAWLSVIHG
+648 SQAWSV
-658 LSVRWGAGHADRRG
+658 
-672 TGGGGLWGGLG
+672 
-683 ERTPQ
+683 Q
-688 RGHFPMISDFSDD
+688 
-701 RNSYCSFETMET
+701 
-713 SLLNNSLQ
+713 
-721 QQLNRLRHETTL
+721 RHEQII
-733 AEKHVERI
+733 EKR
-741 RNVEQMLRQ
+741 
-750 RDSSLQNLNTQ
+750 
-761 LRSKEM
+761 
-767 QYLQLHTSPS
+767 YP
-777 RPRIMQSGRVNL
+777 
-789 ALAYTELTEELS
+789 
-801 RLQSLSSKQ
+801 
-810 TEILRIQR
+810 
-818 HSPVPQRHSPVPQR
+818 
-832 HSPVPQRH
+832 
-840 SPVPQRHS
+840 
-848 PVPQRHSP
+848 
-856 VPQRHSPVPQSHSPA
+856 
-871 PQRRSS
+871 
-877 VPQRL
+877 
-882 SPDVHRRSPLPDS
+882 
-895 NDGPASYTSRPTS
+895 
-908 HLLRASFQ
+908 
-916 GRRSYSEVS
+916 
-925 DPAAYQRPPRLQLD
+925 
-939 PVSTLPKPRPYREGY
+939 
-954 HKQGLS
+954 
-960 SSVTSSPLRTRDPF
+960 
-974 TPQELLHMRF
+974 
-984 DKPARPS
+984 
-991 PQSSEDEEEW
+991 
-1001 ARSTTPSAAT
+1001 
-1011 PPGSIRGVP
+1011 
-1020 SCSAFPILKTIP
+1020 CSAK
-1032 RVTVLCFDWLQLWME
+1032 
-1047 TEDSDIRSCPL
+1047 
-1058 CQLTFPV
+1058 
-1065 GYPDDALIKHIDTH
+1065 
-1079 LENSKI
+1079 LEI